1 MVPKSTRVQPPQWT
15 LLLRYEQAEK
25 ILRTDGDIAKAYKAL
40 VDPSSYSPVTIY
52 RQLGNVKVFT
62 FFEKRKQ

>member
-1 MVPKSTRVQPPQWT
+1 M
-15 LLLRYEQAEK
+15 LRYEQAEK